1 MSMSGNQ
8 DGADNVAGI
17 CATTNPK
24 LVTDMNKPLEAIK
37 LQLGYGVD
45 EAVGDTPVNRYLSHA
60 AEARVAPASP
70 AEQQTAKGKLLQ
82 EVPQVPTAL
91 PRRPSQGTLERA
103 ATADSAQTLEELR
116 AALAAFD
123 GCALK
128 RTATNLVFAD
138 GNPDADVMIVGEAP
152 GADEDRL
159 GLPFVG
165 VSGKLLDRMLS
176 FIGLDR
182 TTAYITNALP
192 WRPPGNRKP
201 TRAEV
206 AACLPFTKR
215 HIELAKPKIL
225 VLTGG
230 AAAAT
235 LLDTNQTI
243 SRIRGRWHDYSSP
256 GLLHP
261 IAALPTY
268 HPAYLLRTPGQK
280 RQVWRDFLAI
290 KLKLLDVAQ

>member
-1 MSMSGNQ
+1 
-8 DGADNVAGI
+8 
-17 CATTNPK
+17 
-24 LVTDMNKPLEAIK
+24 MNKPLEAVK
-37 LQLGYGVD
+37 LQLGFGVD
-45 EAVGDTPVNRYLSHA
+45 EAVGDMPVSRFVSKLADAIEVTATSD
-60 AEARVAPASP
+60 EGQSP
-70 AEQQTAKGKLLQ
+70 NTKDM
-82 EVPQVPTAL
+82 PFAL
-91 PRRPSQGTLERA
+91 PTRQSQGSLACVDTSAL
-103 ATADSAQTLEELR
+103 AQTLEELR
-116 AALAAFD
+116 ASLAAFD

-138 GNPDADVMIVGEAP
+138 GNPEADVMVVGEAP

-159 GLPFVG
+159 GFPFVG

-182 TTAYITNALP
+182 SSVYITNVLP

-201 TRAEV
+201 TQAEV

-230 AAAAT
+230 AAAST
-235 LLDTNQTI
+235 LLETTQTI
-243 SRIRGRWHDYSSP
+243 SRIRGRWHSYSSP
-256 GLLHP
+256 GLQQP
-261 IAALPTY
+261 IEALPTY

-280 RQVWRDFLAI
+280 RQAWRDLLSIKI
-290 KLKLLDVAQ
+290 KLLEFIQQSTIGDRQAFTNKL

>member
-1 MSMSGNQ
+1 
-8 DGADNVAGI
+8 
-17 CATTNPK
+17 
-24 LVTDMNKPLEAIK
+24 MNKSLEAIE
-37 LQLGYGVD
+37 LQLGFGVD
-45 EAVGDTPVNRYLSHA
+45 EAVGDMPVSRFVSQLADAIEVTATSD
-60 AEARVAPASP
+60 EGQSP
-70 AEQQTAKGKLLQ
+70 NTKDM
-82 EVPQVPTAL
+82 PSAL
-91 PRRPSQGTLERA
+91 PPKLSQGSMASVDPA
-103 ATADSAQTLEELR
+103 ALAQTLEELR
-116 AALAAFD
+116 ASLAAFD

-138 GNPDADVMIVGEAP
+138 GNPEADVMIVGEAP

-182 TTAYITNALP
+182 SSVYITNVLP

-201 TRAEV
+201 TQAEV

-230 AAAAT
+230 AAAST
-235 LLDTNQTI
+235 LLETTQTI
-243 SRIRGRWHDYSSP
+243 SRIRGRWHSYSSP
-256 GLLHP
+256 GLQQS
-261 IAALPTY
+261 IDALPTY

-280 RQVWRDFLAI
+280 RQAWRDFLSIKI
-290 KLKLLDVAQ
+290 KLLEFI

>member
-1 MSMSGNQ
+1 MFITVISSTSCNWGSS
-8 DGADNVAGI
+8 VI
-17 CATTNPK
+17 ATDIRTTRRP
-24 LVTDMNKPLEAIK
+24 THSIDMNKPLEAIK
-37 LQLGYGVD
+37 LQLGFGVD
-45 EAVGDTPVNRYLSHA
+45 EAVGNTPISRYVPQLADTIDVTATSDEGQSPKSEEVPSALRPRLSQSSQ
-60 AEARVAPASP
+60 ARVDTSAS
-70 AEQQTAKGKLLQ
+70 T
-82 EVPQVPTAL
+82 
-91 PRRPSQGTLERA
+91 
-103 ATADSAQTLEELR
+103 QTLEELR
-116 AALAAFD
+116 ASLAAFD

-138 GNPDADVMIVGEAP
+138 GNPEADVMIVGEAP

-182 TTAYITNALP
+182 SSVYITNVLP

-201 TRAEV
+201 TQAEV

-230 AAAAT
+230 AAAST
-235 LLDTNQTI
+235 LLETTQTI
-243 SRIRGRWHDYSSP
+243 SRIRGRWRSYSSP
-256 GLLHP
+256 GLQQP
-261 IAALPTY
+261 VEALPTY

-280 RQVWRDFLAI
+280 RQAWRDFLSIKI
-290 KLKLLDVAQ
+290 KLLELGQ

>member
-1 MSMSGNQ
+1 MKRP
-8 DGADNVAGI
+8 APAI
-17 CATTNPK
+17 
-24 LVTDMNKPLEAIK
+24 DMNKPLEAIK
-37 LQLGYGVD
+37 LQLGFGVD
-45 EAVGDTPVNRYLSHA
+45 EAVGDTPISRYVSQLADAIDLTAPSNEEPSSK
-60 AEARVAPASP
+60 AEMHQEAPSALPLKLNQGAQARVD
-70 AEQQTAKGKLLQ
+70 TA
-82 EVPQVPTAL
+82 AL
-91 PRRPSQGTLERA
+91 A
-103 ATADSAQTLEELR
+103 KTLEELR
-116 AALAAFD
+116 ASLAAFD

-165 VSGKLLDRMLS
+165 VSGQLLDRMLS

-182 TTAYITNALP
+182 SSVYITNVLP

-201 TRAEV
+201 TQAEV

-215 HIELAKPKIL
+215 HIALAKPKIL

-230 AAAAT
+230 AAAST
-235 LLDTNQTI
+235 LLETTQTI
-243 SRIRGRWHDYSSP
+243 SRIRGRWHSYSSP
-256 GLLHP
+256 GLQQP
-261 IAALPTY
+261 IDALPTY

-280 RQVWRDFLAI
+280 RQAWRDFLSIKI
-290 KLKLLDVAQ
+290 KLMELRQ